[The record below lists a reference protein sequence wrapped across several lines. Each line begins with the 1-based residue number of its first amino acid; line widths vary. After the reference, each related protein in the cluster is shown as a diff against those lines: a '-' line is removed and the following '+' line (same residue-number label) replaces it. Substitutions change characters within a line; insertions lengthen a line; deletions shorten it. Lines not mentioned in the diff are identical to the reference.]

1 LKAGFETQAVCGD
14 NNYSSGG
21 RAKTVGFCFVSP
33 TGLPLG
39 DPASL
44 LEENEMD
51 EVLET
56 PAESVPLDMLTKVY
70 LKMRDKRAQM
80 KRDFEAKDL
89 EIEEQMKQIEEEMLD
104 VCKKNSASS
113 IRTEHGTIIRQV
125 KSRYWTND
133 WDSMY
138 RFIEDNRAF
147 GLLEKRLHQTHM
159 KEYLSEN
166 PDKLPMGLNVES
178 EYTVVVRRSS

>member
-1 LKAGFETQAVCGD
+1 
-14 NNYSSGG
+14 
-21 RAKTVGFCFVSP
+21 
-33 TGLPLG
+33 
-39 DPASL
+39 
-44 LEENEMD
+44 MD

-56 PAESVPLDMLTKVY
+56 PAEIVPLDMLTKVY

-80 KRDFEAKDL
+80 K
-89 EIEEQMKQIEEEMLD
+89 QIEAEMLE